1 MEEPALSTKTTET
14 LFVSAPA
21 NGRETGVET
30 TSTNAKTSVNTVHET
45 KDLVETLQDL
55 TLAHASKDT
64 LVVAVR
70 QTLTIAIPILA

>member
-1 MEEPALSTKTTET
+1 MKTTET
-14 LFVSAPA
+14 LFVAAPA
-21 NGRETGVET
+21 NGREAGVKT
-30 TSTNAKTSVNTVHET
+30 TSTSVATSVNTVHET

-70 QTLTIAIPILA
+70 RTLTIAIPILA